1 MSHIEA
7 LAHPLRID
15 RNIKRLRQNV
25 AEYSRQ
31 LADIENAC
39 PWGAPSK
46 MVQEEYDMLYDCY
59 IDDHKTLEELLKIK
73 GVR

>member
-1 MSHIEA
+1 MSDIEA

-31 LADIENAC
+31 LADIENA
-39 PWGAPSK
+39 GEPSK
-46 MVQEEYDMLYDCY
+46 MIQEEYDMLYDCY

-73 GVR
+73 GVQ